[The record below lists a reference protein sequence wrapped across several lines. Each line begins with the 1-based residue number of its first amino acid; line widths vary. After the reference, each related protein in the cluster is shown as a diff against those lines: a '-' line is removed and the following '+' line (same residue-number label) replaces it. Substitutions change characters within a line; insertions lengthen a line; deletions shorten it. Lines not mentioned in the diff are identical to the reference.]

1 MGTTEKPDI
10 RDQSLDELQIFF
22 TQNNQ
27 KSFRA
32 RQVYE
37 WLWKKAAGSFDQ
49 MTNLSKPIREKL
61 IENFTFHTAKPDKI
75 IKSADGTIKILF
87 RLFDDNLVEG
97 VLIPS
102 KNRMT
107 ACISSQVGCALG
119 CKFCATGQLG
129 FTRNLHFGEIFDQVT
144 ILMKQATE
152 NHNVPLSNIVYMGMG
167 EPLLNYKNV
176 LKSIEMIT
184 SVDGL
189 GMSPQ
194 RITVSTVGL
203 PRMIKKLADDG
214 VKFNLALSLHFTDN
228 IKRSAFMPVNIQ
240 NPIPQ
245 LIEALKYYI
254 SKTGDRISV
263 EYILFNNCN
272 DSISDARTLAEF
284 CRNFPVKVNII
295 EYNMVNNTGFQKADE
310 EKQKAF
316 VEFLEN
322 RNMVVNIRHSR
333 GKDIAAACGQ
343 LAGEG
348 ESKEIGEKQ

>member
-1 MGTTEKPDI
+1 MLTAEKPDI
-10 RDQSLDELQIFF
+10 RNLSLDEIQIFF
-22 TQNNQ
+22 TQNNE
-27 KSFRA
+27 KPFRA
-32 RQVYE
+32 RQLYE

-75 IKSADGTIKILF
+75 VKSSDGTIKILF
-87 RLFDDNLVEG
+87 RLFDDNQVEG

-102 KNRMT
+102 KNRVT

-144 ILMKQATE
+144 TMARLAVE
-152 NHNVPLSNIVYMGMG
+152 NYQTSLSHIVYMGMG
-167 EPLLNYKNV
+167 EPLLNYTNV

-184 SVDGL
+184 SANGL

-203 PRMIKKLADDG
+203 PKMIKQLADDG
-214 VKFNLALSLHFTDN
+214 VKFNLALSLHFADN
-228 IKRSAFMPVNIQ
+228 MKRSAFMPVNIQ
-240 NPIPQ
+240 NTIPQ
-245 LIEALKYYI
+245 ITEALKYYH
-254 SKTGDRISV
+254 SKTGDRLSI
-263 EYILFNNCN
+263 EYILFNNRN
-272 DSISDARTLAEF
+272 DSLSDARLLAEF

-295 EYNMVNNTGFQKADE
+295 EYNMVKNTDFQKSDE
-310 EKQKAF
+310 AKQKAF
-316 VEFLEN
+316 IEFLEN
-322 RNMVVNIRHSR
+322 KNMVVNLRRSR

-343 LAGEG
+343 LAGESV
-348 ESKEIGEKQ
+348 E